1 MKREIPAFLP
11 ADLEGKRICADP
23 FGSYTGLV
31 SDQNDKPIQDADDL

>member
-11 ADLEGKRICADP
+11 ADLEDKLICTDP

-31 SDQNDKPIQDADDL
+31 TDPNEKPVQDADDL

>member
-11 ADLEGKRICADP
+11 ADLEDKRICTDP

-31 SDQNDKPIQDADDL
+31 TEPNEKPVQDADDL